1 MGDKSDGLTFS
12 LFSRVFFW
20 FLITSSKNFEK
31 TKMKQKI
38 QISRLYKAKYLPQ
51 ILFVFDFLF
60 FDQKWPKP
68 LRKPKSTQKKQRLGD
83 YMRPDIS
90 LKSLFIVF
98 CSFLVFS
105 RLLLLSVK
113 NQKKHR
119 ENQKKK
125 QKKTKKPKKTKKTKK
140 TKIRRLYE
148 ARHFPQIFGFFV
160 FFCFFGF
167 FVFFGFLEV
176 FLVFDQK

>member
-1 MGDKSDGLTFS
+1 
-12 LFSRVFFW
+12 
-20 FLITSSKNFEK
+20 
-31 TKMKQKI
+31 MKQKI
-38 QISRLYKAKYLPQ
+38 QIRRLYKAKYLPQ

-68 LRKPKSTQKKQRLGD
+68 RENQKAHKKKQRLGD

-113 NQKKHR
+113 NKKKHR
-119 ENQKKK
+119 ENQKNRKK
-125 QKKTKKPKKTKKTKK
+125 QKKNKQNK
-140 TKIRRLYE
+140 
-148 ARHFPQIFGFFV
+148 
-160 FFCFFGF
+160 
-167 FVFFGFLEV
+167 
-176 FLVFDQK
+176 D